1 MASIRLVYDTYD
13 VDLTDFVDGALPRTF
28 VATAALTRSA
38 TGAQV
43 LSGTPYATKY
53 IWAINAIV
61 TKEVALQLMD
71 MFAAWDAERA
81 TGTRPSVTL
90 TDTTFGATISGPAVI
105 TTAPTVQRWGGA
117 SSRLYSVALGLTQI

>member
-1 MASIRLVYDTYD
+1 MASIRLEYDTYD
-13 VDLTDFVDGALPRTF
+13 VEYADFVDGALPRTF
-28 VATAALTRSA
+28 IATAALTRSV

-53 IWAINAIV
+53 IWAINVVV
-61 TKEVALQLMD
+61 TKEVALETMS

-81 TGTRPSVTL
+81 NGTQPTVTL
-90 TDTTFGATISGPAVI
+90 TDTTFGDSISSQAVL

-117 SSRLYSVALGLTQI
+117 GSVLYSVALGLTQV